1 MQTEETF
8 EAEGDMKMCFDMML
22 DEIVVDLVVNK
33 IELYTQPHYA
43 QHGREAPWGDSS
55 SRMA

>member
-1 MQTEETF
+1 MIF